1 MVVLTSLRSAIAGLA
16 RNPVLFVAAGILA
29 LVQLPQFVAQAFDP
43 LVAGLISIAFSLAL
57 VVLMPFFQAGLFGMA
72 EEALS
77 GRTRFGTFL
86 SAGRA
91 HYVSMLVA
99 YLLLLAAVV
108 AFGIVVLVVAALFL
122 VFVLGSGGPLF
133 ENPATLAVGGV
144 LAAAVAVVYLGVVF
158 FVQFYGQAI
167 VVDDVGA
174 IDGYRRSVRSVRR
187 NLLATFGYSLLAG
200 VFGLLFGGL
209 AALAAMLLTP
219 EQATV
224 LSLPTLSPGGTA
236 AVAVLLV
243 VLTTLSTAFFMTF
256 SVAFYRGISSGEPDE
271 RAAPAAD

>member
-219 EQATV
+219 EQATMV
-224 LSLPTLSPGGTA
+224 SLPTLSPGGTA